1 MTLVG
6 AIIAEVQMSSP
17 TQSPASTAVQHAA
30 ELLYALTRRVTL
42 TTTAERIRIIEE
54 NELSMTQVKAL
65 LLLVEGGRHTG
76 GEIAERLG
84 ISPAAASR
92 AVDAMIQKGLA
103 SRSECADDRRVRLL
117 EATQSGVELAAG
129 IADLRKAQIERFLET
144 LEPEV
149 LDGLIDALGPLGLEG
164 DTHTTDETKEAIR

>member
-1 MTLVG
+1 M
-6 AIIAEVQMSSP
+6 IASVQISSP
-17 TQSPASTAVQHAA
+17 QQRSAPTATQHAA

-42 TTTAERIRIIEE
+42 TTTAERIRKLEE
-54 NELSMTQVKAL
+54 SELSMTQVKAL

-92 AVDAMIQKGLA
+92 AIDSMIQKGLA
-103 SRSECADDRRVRLL
+103 TRSECADDRRVRLL
-117 EATQSGVELAAG
+117 EATDAGVELAAG
-129 IADLRKAQIERFLET
+129 IADLRKAQIEQFLET

-149 LDGLIDALGPLGLEG
+149 LDGLIDALAPLGLE
-164 DTHTTDETKEAIR
+164 EASS

>member
-1 MTLVG
+1 
-6 AIIAEVQMSSP
+6 MSSP
-17 TQSPASTAVQHAA
+17 QQRSAPTATQHAA

-42 TTTAERIRIIEE
+42 TTTAERIRKLEE
-54 NELSMTQVKAL
+54 SELSMTQVKAL

-92 AVDAMIQKGLA
+92 AIDSMIQKGLA
-103 SRSECADDRRVRLL
+103 TRSECADDRRVRLL
-117 EATQSGVELAAG
+117 EATDAGVELAAG
-129 IADLRKAQIERFLET
+129 IADLRRAQIEKFLET

-149 LDGLIDALGPLGLEG
+149 LDGLIDALAPLGLE
-164 DTHTTDETKEAIR
+164 EASS